1 VRVRIRTLHMLACVG
16 DECWPTQDR
25 AWHIRTVRQDNV
37 MEDNVKWKS
46 GVRNIRM
53 MKKKLRR
60 AQRRAGQGRSDMMSL
75 NEIDSVP
82 MIG

>member
-37 MEDNVKWKS
+37 TEDNVKWKS

-53 MKKKLRR
+53 MKKKIEEST
-60 AQRRAGQGRSDMMSL
+60 AQGRAG
-75 NEIDSVP
+75 VT
-82 MIG
+82 